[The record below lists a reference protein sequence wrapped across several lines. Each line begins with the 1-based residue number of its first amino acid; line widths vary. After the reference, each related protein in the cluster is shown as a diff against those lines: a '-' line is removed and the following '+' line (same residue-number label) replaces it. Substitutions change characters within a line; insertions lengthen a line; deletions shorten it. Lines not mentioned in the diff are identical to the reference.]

1 MKKFKI
7 SAIQPIVISLILS
20 FALLAFAGGLTFAA
34 YTNSRYAQRT
44 LATYQANGDKFSSNL
59 LAKTHSRNNVKVV
72 YTTNVELEPSA
83 LITICNYEQGRQSL
97 PFERDVTYTI
107 EAQFVKFD
115 DSTDLKYVP
124 INETYLS
131 DNSLTSYW
139 VTLRKGAVTKRL
151 QYGTALSVT
160 FGSSDGN
167 TLTGNTTSS
176 QVYTLTF
183 SANFA
188 ANKPNLYV
196 ETIATP
202 SDAALPTLKAIFKA
216 DIRSQGASNSWTG
229 AFNDSD
235 TYTPAQYDGYNYRI
249 SGVGSGTFTLRWDIT
264 KVDISDKSLL
274 LFNRT
279 PAQVGD
285 TNYYQIVFPVDS
297 DVESIYDV
305 QFHKKNISAETWLQM
320 NAPIDLEEDPL
331 TVIEYS
337 YAA

>member
-7 SAIQPIVISLILS
+7 SAIQPIVISLIIS
-20 FALLAFAGGLTFAA
+20 FVLLAFAGGMTFAA

-59 LAKTHSRNNVKVV
+59 LAKTHSRNNVKFV
-72 YTTNVELEPSA
+72 YTTSSDIDPSA
-83 LITICNYEQGRQSL
+83 LITLCNYEQGRQAL
-97 PFERDVTYTI
+97 PFERDITYTI
-107 EAQFVKFD
+107 VAQLVKFD

-124 INETYLS
+124 VDEEYLS

-139 VTLRKGAVTKRL
+139 VTLRKGLTSKTL
-151 QYGTALSVT
+151 QSGTALSVT
-160 FGSSDGN
+160 FNSSDGT

-183 SANFA
+183 SADFA
-188 ANKPNLYV
+188 VNKPNLYV

-202 SDAALPTLKAIFKA
+202 NDAALPTLKAIFKA
-216 DIRSQGASNSWTG
+216 DIRSQGVSNSWTG
-229 AFNDSD
+229 AFNDSE

-249 SGVGSGTFTLRWDIT
+249 TGVGSGTFTLRWNST

-274 LFNRT
+274 LFNVT
-279 PAQVGD
+279 PSRVGLTD
-285 TNYYQIVFPVDS
+285 YYQIVFSVNS

-305 QFHKKNISAETWLQM
+305 QFHKKNIVSETWPQM
-320 NAPIDLEEDPL
+320 NAPIDPEHDPL
-331 TVIEYS
+331 TVVEYS
-337 YAA
+337 YAQ